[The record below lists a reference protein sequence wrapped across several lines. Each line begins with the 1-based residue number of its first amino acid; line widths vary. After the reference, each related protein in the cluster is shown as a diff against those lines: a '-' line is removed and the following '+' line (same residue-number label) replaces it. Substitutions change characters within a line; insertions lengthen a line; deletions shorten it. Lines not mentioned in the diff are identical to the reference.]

1 MLVDRRLS
9 SAAEFTPCPPL
20 KSGTFAGALYRQL
33 HKGDF
38 PMAAFPKV

>member
-9 SAAEFTPCPPL
+9 SAAEFTRCPPL
-20 KSGTFAGALYRQL
+20 KFSTFAGALYRQL
-33 HKGDF
+33 NNGDF